1 MKLALAVAAVLM
13 VACASDEPTMGDYA
27 EAYAEAVVAHAEG
40 CGPLTGNREK
50 TVEYIVETTCRLVDC
65 AAPAS
70 GDIDACLDAIA
81 AKSCDD
87 ALAPSACVA
96 MWY

>member
-1 MKLALAVAAVLM
+1 MRIAFVAALLM
-13 VACASDEPTMGDYA
+13 AACSDSEPTMGDYA
-27 EAYAEAVVAHAEG
+27 EAYAEAVVARAEI

-50 TVEYIVETTCRLVDC
+50 AVEFIVETTCRLVDC

-70 GDIDACLDAIA
+70 GDIDACLDAVA
-81 AKSCDD
+81 AKNCDD
-87 ALAPSACVA
+87 ASAPAACVS